1 MLRKIGGLGIALAVI
16 MVPVMMAQNKPA
28 SRVTHATI
36 GTIKQVDVQTHTI
49 VVTPIVGTDQ
59 SYAFGSKTIVRGLPG
74 KAGVPALVGKV
85 GEKIVLQYAEAGEKF
100 EALAIEYLGAT
111 EIQQLEGTVVKV
123 DMKARTLTLKPA
135 SGVAEEFGFAPRA
148 LLDLKSGIVSL
159 AQFERLTN
167 VTATVFYSMRGKEKI
182 VWYLQGTI
190 PAVSLR

>member
-1 MLRKIGGLGIALAVI
+1 MLRKIGALGIALAVI

-28 SRVTHATI
+28 ARVTHATI
-36 GTIKQVDVQTHTI
+36 GAIKQVDVQTHTI
-49 VVTPIVGTDQ
+49 VVTPIAGAEQ
-59 SYAFGSKTIVRGLPG
+59 SYAFSAKTIVHGLPA
-74 KAGVPALVGKV
+74 KAGVAALGGKL
-85 GEKIVLQYAEAGEKF
+85 GEKVVLQYAAAGEKL

-123 DMKARTLTLKPA
+123 DMKVRTLTLKLA

-167 VTATVFYSMRGKEKI
+167 VTATVFYSMRGKEKMI
-182 VWYLQGTI
+182 WYLQGTI